1 MSRVR
6 LTPWLFIFSTWT
18 LIGLFFTTQA
28 YFIYDR
34 PERPLIWYK
43 ALIPN
48 LAFCYMWALS
58 TPVVQWLSRKYN
70 FGRQRWPVFI
80 GIHLLSA
87 VIISVLQSPYY
98 FLVRLVVFPDVPL
111 SLTRPLELVY
121 INLDRQLLIYSVI
134 LLLSHAF
141 DYYQRYRER
150 EWKASQLEAQL
161 AIAQLQ
167 ALKMQL
173 RPHFLFNALHSI
185 STLIHDN
192 VEAADTMIARLGDFL
207 RLALEHTGEQK
218 VPLREE
224 LESAKCYVDI
234 EKIRFGDNLSLEFEI
249 EPNTLDALVPSFLW
263 QPVVENAIRH
273 GLATLTTRGRITL
286 RSKCVNGQLEL
297 QVQDNGTG
305 LAKRDNNPIKEG
317 IGLSNI
323 RASLEQLYGGNYSF
337 ELVDAQE
344 GGVLVTLTIPLE
356 LNGATSGNA
365 NTEYSPGNP
374 YSRRNR

>member
-1 MSRVR
+1 

-18 LIGLFFTTQA
+18 LVGLFFTTQA

-34 PERPLIWYK
+34 PEQPLIWYR

-48 LAFCYMWALS
+48 LSFCYMWALS
-58 TPVVQWLSRKYN
+58 TPVVLWLSRKYK
-70 FGRQRWPVFI
+70 FGRQRWPVFM

-150 EWKASQLEAQL
+150 EWEASQLEAQL

-185 STLIHDN
+185 STLIHEN
-192 VEAADTMIARLGDFL
+192 VDAADTMIARLGDFL
-207 RLALEHTGEQK
+207 RLALENRGEQK

-224 LESAKCYVDI
+224 LESAKCYVEI
-234 EKIRFGDNLSLEFEI
+234 EKIRFGDNLALELEI
-249 EPNTLDALVPSFLW
+249 APETLDALVPSFIW

-273 GLATLTTRGRITL
+273 GIETLTTRGRITL
-286 RSKCVNGQLEL
+286 RSKCVDGQLHL

-305 LAKRDNNPIKEG
+305 LSKRDNNPIKEG
-317 IGLSNI
+317 VGLSNI
-323 RASLEQLYGGNYSF
+323 KASLEQLYGDRYTF
-337 ELVDAQE
+337 ELADAPE
-344 GGVLVTLTIPLE
+344 GGVVVTLTIPLE
-356 LNGATSGNA
+356 RNRTTSGHA
-365 NTEYSPGNP
+365 ITGHVSGEPH
-374 YSRRNR
+374 SRRHH

>member
-6 LTPWLFIFSTWT
+6 LERWLFIFATWT

-34 PERPLIWYK
+34 PEQPLIWYK

-48 LAFCYMWALS
+48 LAFCYMWALA
-58 TPVVQWLSRKYN
+58 TPIVLWLSRRYN
-70 FGRQRWPVFI
+70 FAQQPLAKFLA
-80 GIHLLSA
+80 IHFLSA
-87 VIISVLQSPYY
+87 VVISIVQSPYY
-98 FLVRLVVFPDVPL
+98 FLVRLIVFPDVPL

-141 DYYQRYRER
+141 EYYQRYRER

-185 STLIHDN
+185 STLIHEN

-207 RLALEHTGEQK
+207 RLALEHTGQQK
-218 VPLREE
+218 VPLRDE
-224 LESAKCYVDI
+224 LESAQSYVDI
-234 EKIRFGDNLSLEFEI
+234 ERIRFGDRLRLELDI
-249 EPNTLDALVPSFLW
+249 EPETLDALVPSFLW

-273 GLATLTTRGRITL
+273 GIETLSSVGRITL
-286 RSKCVNGQLEL
+286 RSKSINGRLQL
-297 QVQDNGTG
+297 QVQDNGGG
-305 LAKRDNNPIKEG
+305 LSKRGDNPIKEG
-317 IGLSNI
+317 IGLSNT
-323 RASLEQLYGGNYSF
+323 RASLEQLYGDRYSF
-337 ELVDAQE
+337 DLTDAPE

-356 LNGATSGNA
+356 RNGARVAHAGT
-365 NTEYSPGNP
+365 
-374 YSRRNR
+374 